1 MTPPMCWGK
10 ESANMSVESDLTT
23 EGVETT
29 AMIRDA
35 NLFVSTGKDANGL
48 ILSGIPDPAYASTTG
63 MGVR

>member
-1 MTPPMCWGK
+1 
-10 ESANMSVESDLTT
+10 MSVESDLTT